1 MKEHD
6 IYKMIADYLRYQYP
20 TVIYRFDLAADLKLT
35 MGQAS
40 KHKRLQRYR
49 GYPDLFIAE
58 AREVT
63 RFDIR
68 KNEDV
73 YDSDKFYHGLYLE
86 IKKDGVRIFKQDGT
100 LVSDEHIREQFD
112 MLADLRQRGY
122 AAEFAIGFEGA
133 KKLID
138 DYMKGNYAHAD

>member
-1 MKEHD
+1 MREHD

-58 AREVT
+58 P
-63 RFDIR
+63 
-68 KNEDV
+68 KGK
-73 YDSDKFYHGLYLE
+73 YGGLFLE

-122 AAEFAIGFEGA
+122 AAEFGIGFEGT

-138 DYMKGNYAHAD
+138 DYMKGELCED

>member
-1 MKEHD
+1 MREHD

-58 AREVT
+58 P
-63 RFDIR
+63 
-68 KNEDV
+68 KGK
-73 YDSDKFYHGLYLE
+73 YGGLFLE

-122 AAEFAIGFEGA
+122 AAEFGIGFEGA

-138 DYMKGNYAHAD
+138 DYMEGRYAHVD